1 MNSEEAGVYLEL
13 DPFWRERAANIRNV
27 RDLLSSPKT
36 QVGEKLCKDVW
47 NNPVFRV
54 YNRLQPIFSGLVS
67 LVEIEEISISDNKEF
82 ATNPSERRIILKAF
96 KLLIEDTLK
105 DDYSGEG
112 IRYEDYRHFFESML
126 HEFSQVE
133 KSIEDGTQHPQFVNT
148 LFIIFQQQ
156 VNILPNIENFGINIE
171 AIRKRIAEYIP
182 KLNNVDEI
190 NMKTHIQE
198 LWEEALA
205 EEKVD
210 AEQKGEI

>member
-1 MNSEEAGVYLEL
+1 MNSEEAGVYLEI
-13 DPFWRERAANIRNV
+13 DPLWRERAANIRNV

-36 QVGEKLCKDVW
+36 QAGEKLCKDVW

-156 VNILPNIENFGINIE
+156 VNILPNVENFSINIE
-171 AIRKRIAEYIP
+171 KIRKIISDYIP
-182 KLNNVDEI
+182 QLGNVDVTD
-190 NMKTHIQE
+190 MKTFIE
-198 LWEEALA
+198 KSWERAMA
-205 EEKVD
+205 
-210 AEQKGEI
+210 